1 MARYADFRY
10 GTRLY
15 GDVPRANSQSFI
27 LAQAVDYGKVL
38 LTIEANQR
46 IGSEYL
52 ITRTRSGAAEDPS
65 KGVLIQAG
73 VVGSPIIQVVDGETN
88 FEDTLERNDVPV
100 PPGFVYYTFF
110 VFDSNSNWFKDAAT
124 SVLVPRDRGGLASFA
139 SLLPNA
145 LLSEDGNPFSPLEED
160 NTLYRFLGGF
170 AVTLDEL
177 GTYLDSSLPRQI
189 RGGQVIRRLHD
200 AYAASLAMPVEYAI
214 GVGSSSRLHRD
225 AGLIYRQKGTT
236 AGLVKY
242 VEALTNWDT
251 KVVPSSNVMLSLDDS
266 SFEDEI
272 GAWGA
277 TGATLERLA
286 VNGGTVTAP
295 EMEFEDPVA
304 PFKRNGVGQVLLTE
318 EDAVLSLP
326 DDLSRLR
333 SIPVTTGETY
343 FFKAPLRAVEG
354 TPSAT
359 LTMIWMDQN
368 GEEISTDSGSPLT
381 TSSTWSV
388 AQVSAEAPA
397 GSYFLALRIDVS
409 GSVDDEMHM
418 DMFSVSATDTYFKE
432 ARSVDVICGP
442 ARINLLADPSFEV
455 GGYWSAVSGTFSED
469 DDAFIGLQSGLAEGE
484 SFDIASETIPALPG
498 YYLQFAGYAK
508 GTGEAT
514 VEVRWFDSDDE
525 LLSTDSVDI
534 ELDEED
540 WTRGELLLLGP
551 DTADH
556 LTVHLT
562 GSGSVL
568 FDALVLERADRPSV
582 YFDSSVGEQYG
593 EDTRSA
599 PVGGNVYSLLYPN
612 RLVKLARLRQTVS
625 FYLPLGVSARVLLW
639 DSADPDVQ
647 GLLPYGV

>member
-1 MARYADFRY
+1 MARYADFKY

-15 GDVPRANSQSFI
+15 GDVVRANSQSFV
-27 LAQAVDYGKVL
+27 LAQAVDYDKVL
-38 LTIEANQR
+38 LTIEASLR
-46 IGSEYL
+46 IGEEYL

-65 KGVLIQAG
+65 KGVLVQAG
-73 VVGSPIIQVVDGETN
+73 VVTSPILQVIDGVVN
-88 FEDTLERNDVPV
+88 FEDDLERNDVPV
-100 PPGFVYYTFF
+100 PSGFVYYTFF

-124 SVLVPRDRGGLASFA
+124 SVLVPRNRGGLESFA
-139 SLLPNA
+139 SALPNA
-145 LLSEDGNPFSPLEED
+145 LLSEDGNPFSPLDED

-177 GTYLDSSLPRQI
+177 GTYLDSSLPQQI

-214 GVGSSSRLHRD
+214 GVGASSRLHRD

-236 AGLVKY
+236 SGLVKY

-251 KVVPSSNVMLSLDDS
+251 KVVPSSNLMLSLDDS
-266 SFEDEI
+266 SFEQDT

-277 TGATLERLA
+277 TGATLERLS

-295 EMEFEDPVA
+295 EMDSEDPVA
-304 PFKRNGVGQVLLTE
+304 PFKKAGVGQVVLTE
-318 EDAVLSLP
+318 EEAVLSLP
-326 DDLSRLR
+326 SNMSRLKC
-333 SIPVTTGETY
+333 IPVTEGETY
-343 FFKAPLRAVEG
+343 YFRAPLRAAEG
-354 TPSAT
+354 TPTTVLS
-359 LTMIWMDQN
+359 LIWMDQR
-368 GEEISTDSGSPLT
+368 GQQISTTTGNAVI
-381 TSSTWSV
+381 TSSSWET
-388 AQVSAEAPA
+388 AEVSGEAPSDA
-397 GSYFLALRIDVS
+397 YFLGLRIDVS
-409 GSVDDEMHM
+409 GSVEDEVHL
-418 DMFSVSATDTYFKE
+418 DMLSVAASDTYFKD

-442 ARINLLADPSFEV
+442 ARINLLADPSFEI
-455 GGYWSAVSGTFSED
+455 GGYWTAVSGTITED
-469 DDAFIGLQSGLAEGE
+469 ENAFVGLQAGLAEGDP
-484 SFDIASETIPALPG
+484 FDISSEPIPALPG

-508 GTGEAT
+508 GTGEAA
-514 VEVRWFDSDDE
+514 VEVRWYDADDE

-534 ELDEED
+534 DLDEEE
-540 WTRGELLLLGP
+540 WKRGELLLLGP

-568 FDALVLERADRPSV
+568 FDALILERADRPSV

-593 EDTRSA
+593 EDTRVA

-612 RLVKLARLRQTVS
+612 RLVKLARLRQTAS

-639 DSADPDVQ
+639 DSTDPQVQ

>member
-38 LTIEANQR
+38 LTVEANQR
-46 IGSEYL
+46 FGLDYV

-73 VVGSPIIQVVDGETN
+73 TVASPIIQVTDGVTN
-88 FEDTLERNDVPV
+88 FEDDLERNDVPV

-124 SVLVPRDRGGLASFA
+124 SVLVPRNRGGLETFS

-145 LLSEDGNPFSPLEED
+145 LLSEDGNPFSPLDEE

-177 GTYLDSSLPRQI
+177 STYLDSSLPQQI

-225 AGLIYRQKGTT
+225 AGLIYKQKGTT
-236 AGLVKY
+236 SGLVKY

-251 KVVPSSNVMLSLDDS
+251 KVVPSSNIMLSLDDS

-277 TGATLERLA
+277 VGATVERLL
-286 VNGGTVTAP
+286 VNGGTVTTPIP
-295 EMEFEDPVA
+295 EYEDPVA
-304 PFKRNGVGQVLLTE
+304 PFKKVGVGQAVLTE
-318 EDAVLSLP
+318 EEASLSLP

-333 SIPVTTGETY
+333 SIPVSAETTY
-343 FFKAPLRAVEG
+343 FFKAPLRAANG

-359 LTMIWMDQN
+359 LNMIWLDQS
-368 GEEISTDSGSPLT
+368 GTELSTDSGSAVTLS
-381 TSSTWSV
+381 TSWQTV
-388 AQVSAEAPA
+388 ELSAESPTGA
-397 GSYFLALRIDVS
+397 YFLSIRIDLS
-409 GSVDDEMHM
+409 GDVDDEVHM
-418 DMFSVSATDTYFKE
+418 DMLSVSSEDTYFKE

-442 ARINLLADPSFEV
+442 ARINLLADPSFEI
-455 GGYWSAVSGTFSED
+455 GGYWSASEGTLETSND
-469 DDAFIGLQSGLAEGE
+469 SFIGNSAGLAEGE
-484 SFDIASETIPALPG
+484 AFTIESESLPALPG

-514 VEVRWFDSDDE
+514 VEIHWFDADDE
-525 LLSTDSVDI
+525 PISTDSVDFT
-534 ELDEED
+534 LSDAS
-540 WTRGELLLLGP
+540 WNRGELLLLTP
-551 DTADH
+551 DTAES
-556 LTVHLT
+556 LRVHLT
-562 GSGSVL
+562 GSGEVL
-568 FDALVLERADRPSV
+568 FDAMVLERADRPSV

-612 RLVKLARLRQTVS
+612 RLVKLARLRQTVA
-625 FYLPLGVSARVLLW
+625 FYLPLGVSARILLW
-639 DSADPDVQ
+639 DSPDPGVQ
-647 GLLPYGV
+647 SLLPYGL

>member
-15 GDVPRANSQSFI
+15 GDVPRANSQSFL

-38 LTIEANQR
+38 LTIEADQR
-46 IGSEYL
+46 IGSEYV

-73 VVGSPIIQVVDGETN
+73 TVTSPIIQVVDGETN
-88 FEDTLERNDVPV
+88 FEDDIERNDVPV
-100 PPGFVYYTFF
+100 PSGFVYYTFF

-124 SVLVPRDRGGLASFA
+124 SVLVPRNRGGLDLFA

-145 LLSEDGNPFSPLEED
+145 LLSEDGNPFSPLEAD

-177 GTYLDSSLPRQI
+177 NTYLDSSLPRQI

-200 AYAASLAMPVEYAI
+200 AYASSLAMPVEYAI
-214 GVGSSSRLHRD
+214 GVGASSRLHRD

-236 AGLVKY
+236 SGLVKY

-251 KVVPSSNVMLSLDDS
+251 KVVPTSNLMLALDDS

-277 TGATLERLA
+277 TGCTLERVA

-295 EMEFEDPVA
+295 EMDFEDPVA
-304 PFKRNGVGQVLLTE
+304 PFKKVGAGHVVLTE
-318 EDAVLSLP
+318 TEAALTLP
-326 DDLSRLR
+326 DDLGRLR
-333 SIPVTTGETY
+333 CIPVTPEETY

-354 TPSAT
+354 TPTAT
-359 LTMIWMDQN
+359 LSLIWIDQSGN
-368 GEEISTDSGSPLT
+368 EISTDTGSPLVM
-381 TSSTWSV
+381 SSTWDTASV
-388 AQVSAEAPA
+388 SGEAPA
-397 GSYFLALRIDVS
+397 GTYFLGLRIDVT
-409 GSVDDEMHM
+409 GDVDDEFHM
-418 DMFSVSATDTYFKE
+418 DMLSVASSDTYFKE

-442 ARINLLADPSFEV
+442 ARINLLADPSFEI
-455 GGYWSAVSGTFSED
+455 GGYWTAVAGTLSDSE
-469 DDAFIGLQSGLAEGE
+469 DAFIGNNAGLAEGDPFE
-484 SFDIASETIPALPG
+484 ISSETIPALPG

-508 GTGEAT
+508 GAGTAA
-514 VEVRWFDSDDE
+514 VEVRWYDSDDA

-540 WTRGELLLLGP
+540 WTRGELLLLTP
-551 DTADH
+551 DAADH
-556 LTVHLT
+556 LTVVLT
-562 GSGSVL
+562 GSGDVL

-599 PVGGNVYSLLYPN
+599 PLEGNVYSLLYPN
-612 RLVKLARLRQTVS
+612 RLVKLARLRQTLS
-625 FYLPLGVSARVLLW
+625 FYLPLGVSYRALLW
-639 DSADPDVQ
+639 DSPDPGVQ
-647 GLLPYGV
+647 ALLPYGT